1 MNIIWSVKNL
11 LLGGTKDLL
20 PNEHWLIAQAIQFL
34 PEQVSAVLKNEVHN
48 ISWVQRHNGNRI
60 VHIFLNKKITNLIT
74 KFDLPCDE
82 YYVACVEHMVGK
94 KNRSSKIGTYKGL
107 LCSIES
113 RGDINLKDLKNDLS
127 LIKVK
132 TKGIKQK
139 GMARTIDR
147 FEHDDR

>member
-94 KNRSSKIGTYKGL
+94 KIDHLRLALTKDCFVLLNLEGILISKI
-107 LCSIES
+107 
-113 RGDINLKDLKNDLS
+113 
-127 LIKVK
+127 
-132 TKGIKQK
+132 
-139 GMARTIDR
+139 
-147 FEHDDR
+147 